1 MQQLHPARLKEPFLF
16 PQITSDQFDE
26 ALANAASDN
35 IDSMIHLHAAVAA
48 CVYALKSEG
57 MLCEAAL
64 ITIKAY
70 VRHAAS
76 VQRGR
81 NPDGDIWASE
91 LLMEKIARWSITEFY
106 KEK

>member
-35 IDSMIHLHAAVAA
+35 ANSMIELHAAVAGF
-48 CVYALKSEG
+48 VYALKAEG

-70 VRHAAS
+70 VRHAAGL
-76 VQRGR
+76 QRGR
-81 NPDGDIWASE
+81 NPDGDIWATY
-91 LLMEKIARWSITEFY
+91 LLMENIARWSITEFY
-106 KEK
+106 EEK

>member
-16 PQITSDQFDE
+16 PQNTSDRFDE

-35 IDSMIHLHAAVAA
+35 VNSMIELQAAVAR
-48 CVYALKSEG
+48 CVYALKAEG

-70 VRHAAS
+70 VRHAAT

>member
-16 PQITSDQFDE
+16 PQIASEQFDD

-35 IDSMIHLHAAVAA
+35 VESMIELHAAVVQ
-48 CVYALKSEG
+48 CVSELKAEG

-81 NPDGDIWASE
+81 NPDGDIWAAD
-91 LLMEKIARWSITEFY
+91 LLMERIASWSITEFY

>member
-16 PQITSDQFDE
+16 PQITSDQFDD

-35 IDSMIHLHAAVAA
+35 VDSMIELHAAVVG
-48 CVYALKSEG
+48 CVSALKAEG

-76 VQRGR
+76 IQRGR
-81 NPDGDIWASE
+81 KPDGDIWVADM
-91 LLMEKIARWSITEFY
+91 LMENIACWSITEFY
-106 KEK
+106 KEN

>member
-16 PQITSDQFDE
+16 PQTTSDQFDD

-35 IDSMIHLHAAVAA
+35 VNSTIELHAAVAG
-48 CVYALKSEG
+48 CVYALKAEG

-76 VQRGR
+76 LQRGT
-81 NPDGDIWASE
+81 NPDGDIWGAAM
-91 LLMEKIARWSITEFY
+91 LMEKIARWSITEFY
-106 KEK
+106 KEE

>member
-1 MQQLHPARLKEPFLF
+1 
-16 PQITSDQFDE
+16 
-26 ALANAASDN
+26 
-35 IDSMIHLHAAVAA
+35 
-48 CVYALKSEG
+48 VYALKAEG

-76 VQRGR
+76 MQRGS
-81 NPDGDIWASE
+81 NPDGDIWAAD
-91 LLMEKIARWSITEFY
+91 LLMEKIARWSISEFY